1 MEVSPGIFPSEPFAN
16 GSQALHSRAAIVEI
30 AILLRDLLV
39 QRQQQL
45 LPRLQLGSH
54 VLSSSL
60 FGCEILQD
68 MVAPVHE
75 LDDLLVL
82 LEHNFGSARRL
93 QDASSSVLVC
103 EHLDHLLV
111 DLRIQHDPSTT
122 SELSIGWDVDCDGV
136 LVLDQGI
143 HDHGSVLQDLSEHIT
158 GATREASPVG
168 KDDQRQALSVVE
180 IPDGLSRL
188 VSRVRVPDLASLHLD
203 DISRGGF
210 LRVGWDVLF
219 AAPRLHRDDANWKA
233 SATTTA
239 DHDRLAP
246 ASHVLV
252 ERSFVAPARHP
263 LPIDHDT
270 TQHVARIVRS
280 LDRLEL
286 HLSRD
291 GILGRN
297 HGWERGHCCR
307 HEGQPTDDGL
317 DTILVVLNQ
326 LMCDTIGNHDVRA
339 SQLVL
344 GGVDLLSHQLV
355 QWFGAGQ
362 NHGTLDH
369 LDVPLTK
376 PVQVRTNADR
386 STRCVGQSEC
396 LLVGTAG
403 LAGNETAALEAL
415 DADAALGRGEVL
427 ADDRIQH
434 MSGLAI
440 HCDLMASHRLL
451 GQALVVRV
459 RQVEV
464 LETLHGVVL
473 VHPRDLHQRL
483 QLIDTTNSSTRV
495 ARDVNPGNALGTC
508 QFGCLVE
515 ESVLDSAEGTTL
527 DGDVVSNQDNL
538 SASRILW
545 SSECQLPCHHA
556 DLVGA
561 ILFLF
566 DEGFAV
572 AVEGQF
578 H

>member
-326 LMCDTIGNHDVRA
+326 LMRDAIGDHDVRA
-339 SQLVL
+339 SKLVL
-344 GGVDLLSHQLV
+344 RGVDLLAHQLV
-355 QWFGAGQ
+355 ERLRASQD
-362 NHGTLDH
+362 HRSLHH
-369 LDVPLTK
+369 LDVPLAQS
-376 PVQVRTNADR
+376 VQISTDTNR
-386 STRCVGQSEC
+386 SASGVGEC
-396 LLVGTAG
+396 EGLFVGAAR
-403 LAGNETAALEAL
+403 LAGDEAAALKAF
-415 DADAALGRGEVL
+415 DTDAALGGSQIL
-427 ADDRIQH
+427 SDDRIQN
-434 MSGLAI
+434 
-440 HCDLMASHRLL
+440 MASLTVDSDAVGSHRLL
-451 GQALVVRV
+451 GQLL
-459 RQVEV
+459 EV
-464 LETLHGVVL
+464 LISKVDVLEALHGVVL
-473 VHPRDLHQRL
+473 VDPGDLHERL
-483 QLIDTTNSSTRV
+483 QFVDAADAGARV
-495 ARDVNPGNALGTC
+495 TSDVDPWDSLSPSQLGSFVEQEILRGAKGATLNGNIVADQHDFAAGGVLWRPHEDLPG
-508 QFGCLVE
+508 
-515 ESVLDSAEGTTL
+515 
-527 DGDVVSNQDNL
+527 
-538 SASRILW
+538 
-545 SSECQLPCHHA
+545 HHA
-556 DLVGA
+556 DLVLA
-561 ILFLF
+561 MLLLF
-566 DEGFAV
+566 DKLL
-572 AVEGQF
+572 
-578 H
+578 